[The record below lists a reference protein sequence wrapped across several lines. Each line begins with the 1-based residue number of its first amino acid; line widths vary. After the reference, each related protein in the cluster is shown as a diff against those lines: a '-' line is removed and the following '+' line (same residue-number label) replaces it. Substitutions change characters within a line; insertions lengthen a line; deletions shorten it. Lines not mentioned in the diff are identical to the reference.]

1 MIIQVLKKKKR
12 KKTKYDLNFIN
23 LTFVALLSI

>member
-23 LTFVALLSI
+23 LTIVALLSI